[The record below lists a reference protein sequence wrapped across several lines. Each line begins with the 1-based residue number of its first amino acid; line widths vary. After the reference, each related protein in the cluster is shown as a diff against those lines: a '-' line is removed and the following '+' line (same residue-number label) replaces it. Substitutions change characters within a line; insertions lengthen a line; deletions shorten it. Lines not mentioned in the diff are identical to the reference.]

1 MNGQARKGKFL
12 VAGEVVDDLGVVV
25 EHHSAVGNH
34 SSHWGDGSLWHESAG
49 ELHGPHAETW
59 RPGRSSW

>member
-25 EHHSAVGNH
+25 KHHSAVGNH

-49 ELHGPHAETW
+49 GIT
-59 RPGRSSW
+59 GRHRV